1 MTIGDIYS
9 KRPLYLT
16 NKNFYGDFALL
27 NKCYAVSDDKIRG
40 HHLSVIKSLPMD
52 PTINEEIERL
62 NADLYEP
69 ASSGENII
77 QQALEFVEQS
87 LPTKDTLTA
96 FHKTYTPE
104 QIDNLILEYRAFSE
118 QAMQLYLFTMQQA
131 SSLNSAVIE
140 KQVRKIGS
148 LIKKLEHN
156 IRVFSG
162 SGEKLIPKKGILNSA
177 NAIRNALNGLL
188 VEEKGVNFYS
198 SIIPTNLQVVNI
210 GSLYVDIDLFGNKT
224 SGHQARTDIGVFDK
238 ELAKNIEIT
247 YQIAPIGESRKKT
260 TVRTTLDKFLET
272 MDKSGEKNLSVY
284 LYGEENIE
292 KMRQALV
299 RGIQAKSGVNQ
310 AIFNDTSVTI
320 NQAIQA
326 ESSMYSKWLSL
337 LTQLANN
344 NDTDD
349 ENTNNYYN
357 SIFNYCLAKLQTT
370 LIGKDNNIILTRSG
384 FSTVKDYMTK
394 LIQEKGIYV
403 HATSNINIHT
413 PNAVNLVSIK
423 QNKFSS

>member
-1 MTIGDIYS
+1 
-9 KRPLYLT
+9 
-16 NKNFYGDFALL
+16 
-27 NKCYAVSDDKIRG
+27 
-40 HHLSVIKSLPMD
+40 
-52 PTINEEIERL
+52 
-62 NADLYEP
+62 
-69 ASSGENII
+69 
-77 QQALEFVEQS
+77 
-87 LPTKDTLTA
+87 
-96 FHKTYTPE
+96 
-104 QIDNLILEYRAFSE
+104 
-118 QAMQLYLFTMQQA
+118 
-131 SSLNSAVIE
+131 
-140 KQVRKIGS
+140 
-148 LIKKLEHN
+148 
-156 IRVFSG
+156 
-162 SGEKLIPKKGILNSA
+162 
-177 NAIRNALNGLL
+177 
-188 VEEKGVNFYS
+188 
-198 SIIPTNLQVVNI
+198 
-210 GSLYVDIDLFGNKT
+210 
-224 SGHQARTDIGVFDK
+224 
-238 ELAKNIEIT
+238 
-247 YQIAPIGESRKKT
+247 
-260 TVRTTLDKFLET
+260 
-272 MDKSGEKNLSVY
+272 MDKAGEKNLSVY

-403 HATSNINIHT
+403 HATSNVNIHT